1 MPVVSRRS
9 GCEVDHTRSAIF
21 SLTFGLDRQL
31 QVDLLQRDV
40 ILPVAQ

>member
-1 MPVVSRRS
+1 MPVVGRHS
-9 GCEVDHTRSAIF
+9 GCEAAHTRFAIF

>member
-1 MPVVSRRS
+1 MPAVSHHF
-9 GCEVDHTRSAIF
+9 GCEAAHTRFAIF
-21 SLTFGLDRQL
+21 SFTFGLDRQL